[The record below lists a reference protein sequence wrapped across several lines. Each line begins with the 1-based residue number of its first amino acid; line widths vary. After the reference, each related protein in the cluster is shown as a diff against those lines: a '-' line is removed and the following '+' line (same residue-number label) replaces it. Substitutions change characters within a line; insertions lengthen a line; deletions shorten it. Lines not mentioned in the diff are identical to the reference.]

1 MAELLE
7 LVQKIR
13 VAMETEAVKR
23 SYIGFNDFPDGACM
37 DASILLGVILHRH
50 GLGAFQLVS
59 AWNEIGRR
67 FSHAWLENEE
77 LLIDITGDQF
87 ESWPAQPLV
96 LDISKLPIHYQS
108 LEIQFKAPVLQYN
121 NVPDLG
127 FYSAMKIVENIILT

>member
-13 VAMETEAVKR
+13 AAMETEAVKR
-23 SYIGFNDFPDGACM
+23 SCNGFNDFPHGACM

-67 FSHAWLENEE
+67 FSHAWLENEK

-96 LDISKLPIHYQS
+96 LDVSKLPVHYQS
-108 LEIQFKAPVLQYN
+108 LEIQFKESVLRHN
-121 NVPDLG
+121 RVPDLG
-127 FYSAMKIVENIILT
+127 FYSAMKIVEDMIVT